1 MDWKMS
7 SAIKTFPG
15 WISTLLDQ
23 QQKRN
28 FNWVRKVKICMGPAA
43 ASETTAAF
51 FCAKYLCL
59 SHPTDIS
66 LAKKNFLLLVNVV
79 DGTRMVIQSLKH
91 GI

>member
-23 QQKRN
+23 HENRD
-28 FNWVRKVKICMGPAA
+28 FDWVRKVKICMGPAA

-66 LAKKNFLLLVNVV
+66 LAQKNFLFLVIVV
-79 DGTRMVIQSLKH
+79 DGTRM
-91 GI
+91 

>member
-1 MDWKMS
+1 M
-7 SAIKTFPG
+7 KT
-15 WISTLLDQ
+15 TLLLKMEDFDIFSAHS
-23 QQKRN
+23 KCLHRLY
-28 FNWVRKVKICMGPAA
+28 FGIV
-43 ASETTAAF
+43 
-51 FCAKYLCL
+51 FCAMYLCL